1 MLALFPARTDL
12 TPTFVHYL
20 TNVIAPACPDE
31 FPLPAQTSRRPRR
44 PRQTSLVV
52 PVAAGYGKHY
62 RFRCNGL
69 PPCTTLQSLSAC
81 PPSSPP
87 VYRSQEIN
95 GTLRA
100 TPAPGSSEIP
110 SLQK

>member
-20 TNVIAPACPDE
+20 TNVIAPACLDE

-69 PPCTTLQSLSAC
+69 PTCTTLQSLSAC
-81 PPSSPP
+81 RPSSPP
-87 VYRSQEIN
+87 VHRLQETDE
-95 GTLRA
+95 TLRA
-100 TPAPGSSEIP
+100 TPARESSEILSP
-110 SLQK
+110 QK